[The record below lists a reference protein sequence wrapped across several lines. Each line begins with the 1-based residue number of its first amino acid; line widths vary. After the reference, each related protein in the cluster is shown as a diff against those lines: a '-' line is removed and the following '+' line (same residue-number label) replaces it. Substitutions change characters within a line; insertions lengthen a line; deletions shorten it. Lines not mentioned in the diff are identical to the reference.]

1 MSEENEQIKLIKD
14 FIFDDNLQQELSE
27 INNNLMAFNIFEIT
41 GMGHQEIKH
50 STILGWLFD
59 DSEHNLEYKILDEF
73 LKKVILKNEK
83 IETLKE
89 YIYLSHK
96 QDLNIYREKDN
107 IDLLVVDENNK
118 VVITIE
124 NKIFATER
132 KDGEDGGQLQKYKDI
147 IDEKYN
153 DDYQKYFIFLTMN
166 LDQPSEGNKN
176 WMIANHQMVT
186 DTIEEIIKN
195 KENLS
200 VKTKIIFESY
210 VDLLKKKKIVKD
222 AKLDRICNQLW
233 KDYKNELNLIHELKK
248 EFENISID
256 KKLLNSLTIL
266 MAYKPLMN
274 IKDLD
279 IKNEL
284 LKVLIRKIN
293 DRLTDNIGIVKP
305 NDIQFYI
312 KNNITKTTFVW
323 IEDNK
328 NNISMNFNQLK
339 SSKLNKEEK
348 ENILNKYNHIGKF
361 TNREFIV
368 KINNESEINN
378 NLLNLIE
385 DEMTNSI
392 NKRKSKKFC
401 VNSIE

>member
-1 MSEENEQIKLIKD
+1 MSKKIKQLKD
-14 FIFDDNLQQELSE
+14 FIDGDFQNKLEEIDN
-27 INNNLMAFNIFEIT
+27 NFMDYNILEIT
-41 GMGHQEIKH
+41 GMGHQETKH
-50 STILGWLFD
+50 SNILGWLFD
-59 DSEHNLEYKILDEF
+59 NSEHELKYKILDEF
-73 LKKVILKNEK
+73 LKKVLLKNKNNEK
-83 IETLKE
+83 IEELKK
-89 YIYLSHK
+89 YIEINKY
-96 QDLNIYREKDN
+96 DLEIYRERNN
-107 IDLLVVDENNK
+107 IDLRIVDRKNK

-124 NKIFATER
+124 NKVFASERTE
-132 KDGEDGGQLQKYKDI
+132 GLDGGQLQKYEKI
-147 IDEKYN
+147 IDKKYN
-153 DDYQKYFIFLTMN
+153 NYQKYFIFLTIS
-166 LDQPSEGNKN
+166 LEKPSEGKEN

-392 NKRKSKKFC
+392 NKRKRKKFC